1 MSIRGSG
8 ASFDTIYISDQQFR
22 LMMVCQRTN
31 VWASMWFTC
40 IITLTHQTK
49 LTRHFLLKS
58 LYQATMLGSNVYMC
72 QVYRLFI
79 CFYNRL
85 GFVFVPTVVYLFLHY
100 IANDTSEINT
110 SVTRF
115 GIIKQCSDY
124 NYKSLCTRVNWLC
137 FTSCKSAMCNEAPV
151 RILHQ

>member
-1 MSIRGSG
+1 MSVRGSG
-8 ASFDTIYISDQQFR
+8 VSFDTIYTSDQQFR
-22 LMMVCQRTN
+22 LMMVCYRTN
-31 VWASMWFTC
+31 LWASMW
-40 IITLTHQTK
+40 
-49 LTRHFLLKS
+49 LTRHFLLKC

-79 CFYNRL
+79 CFYNR
-85 GFVFVPTVVYLFLHY
+85 FSYVIVPTVGYLFLHY
-100 IANDTSEINT
+100 IANDTSEMNT

-124 NYKSLCTRVNWLC
+124 NYKSLCSRVNWLC
-137 FTSCKSAMCNEAPV
+137 FTSCQSAMCNEASV

>member
-8 ASFDTIYISDQQFR
+8 ASFDTIYTSDQQFR
-22 LMMVCQRTN
+22 LMMVYQHTN
-31 VWASMWFTC
+31 LWASMWFTC

-49 LTRHFLLKS
+49 LTRLFLLKC
-58 LYQATMLGSNVYMC
+58 LYQATKLGSNVYMC
-72 QVYRLFI
+72 QVYRFFI

-85 GFVFVPTVVYLFLHY
+85 GFVIVLTVVYLFLYY
-100 IANDTSEINT
+100 IANNTSEMNT

-115 GIIKQCSDY
+115 GIVTQCSVY
-124 NYKSLCTRVNWLC
+124 NYQGVCSRVNWLC
-137 FTSCKSAMCNEAPV
+137 FAMCNEAPV